1 MVGFF
6 QYIHSVHNL
15 SSPGCVPR
23 YLAPESIFLAVN
35 ILDRYCSRHIVK
47 IGQYQVVAL
56 VAMLIAAKYLKKR
69 NDEPHISGL
78 QRIYAQYVE
87 QRRGR
92 LSIVD
97 QAERRYTTLNLGAAN
112 RSIVNRTMTVY
123 LVLQVK
129 EGRSNDSVQWKR

>member
-1 MVGFF
+1 
-6 QYIHSVHNL
+6 
-15 SSPGCVPR
+15 
-23 YLAPESIFLAVN
+23 
-35 ILDRYCSRHIVK
+35 
-47 IGQYQVVAL
+47 
-56 VAMLIAAKYLKKR
+56 MLIAAKYLKKR

-92 LSIVD
+92 LSIMD

-129 EGRSNDSVQWKR
+129 EGGSSDSVQWKRWKLIGSGKGRDLCEQLE